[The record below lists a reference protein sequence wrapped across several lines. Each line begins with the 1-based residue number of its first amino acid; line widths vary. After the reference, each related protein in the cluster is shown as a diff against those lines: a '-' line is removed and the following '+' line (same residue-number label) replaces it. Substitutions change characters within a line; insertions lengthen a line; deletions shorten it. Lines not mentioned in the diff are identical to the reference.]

1 MIKPILHAGDG
12 FVKEMVKFEVHHP
25 YFFSFILSA
34 LVFSFFLFHSP
45 SLEITGGDF
54 LPNENLEFVDL
65 DVVQVQKRKSK
76 KDITTDQSDEVDDN
90 NVERSTGV
98 SDAESAVDIAFM
110 PNVAH
115 PKLISKLKRIYPSEA
130 EKVGIEARV
139 KAQLLISASGR
150 IIGVDILGI
159 TLSKGL
165 PVERNSKMSKLFANA
180 ARKMLLGAKFSP
192 PIVDGKQVPIKMEYD
207 FKFRLEK

>member
-1 MIKPILHAGDG
+1 MK
-12 FVKEMVKFEVHHP
+12 
-25 YFFSFILSA
+25 
-34 LVFSFFLFHSP
+34 
-45 SLEITGGDF
+45 
-54 LPNENLEFVDL
+54 
-65 DVVQVQKRKSK
+65 
-76 KDITTDQSDEVDDN
+76 
-90 NVERSTGV
+90 
-98 SDAESAVDIAFM
+98 ESAVDIAFM